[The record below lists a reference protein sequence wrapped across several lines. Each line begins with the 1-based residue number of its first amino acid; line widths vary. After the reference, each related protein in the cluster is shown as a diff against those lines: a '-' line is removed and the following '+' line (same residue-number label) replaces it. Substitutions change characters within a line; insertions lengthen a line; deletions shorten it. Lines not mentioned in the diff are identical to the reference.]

1 MPEQLQFEG
10 AEAFFEEAWTF
21 NCKYYEQ
28 LNAIVKH
35 PLQKSNLLKVACHD
49 YFKAVITE
57 NERLQR
63 AAALHKA
70 NLEVFSAR
78 VRDGKQKNT
87 ASSIE
92 YFLAL
97 PWDTCCK
104 ELWPNTAGLVI
115 LKSEQIVSL
124 MSLA

>member
-49 YFKAVITE
+49 YFF
-57 NERLQR
+57 ERRDDQEVTPR
-63 AAALHKA
+63 AAGIEKA
-70 NLEVFSAR
+70 
-78 VRDGKQKNT
+78 
-87 ASSIE
+87 SI
-92 YFLAL
+92 F
-97 PWDTCCK
+97 
-104 ELWPNTAGLVI
+104 N
-115 LKSEQIVSL
+115 
-124 MSLA
+124 

>member
-49 YFKAVITE
+49 YFKAGITE
-57 NERLQR
+57 KERLQR
-63 AAALHKA
+63 AAALYKA

-78 VRDGKQKNT
+78 VRDGKQKDA
-87 ASSIE
+87 ASGRDRKSID
-92 YFLAL
+92 FRLRSL
-97 PWDTCCK
+97 RK
-104 ELWPNTAGLVI
+104 
-115 LKSEQIVSL
+115 VSI
-124 MSLA
+124 SSVGTIER